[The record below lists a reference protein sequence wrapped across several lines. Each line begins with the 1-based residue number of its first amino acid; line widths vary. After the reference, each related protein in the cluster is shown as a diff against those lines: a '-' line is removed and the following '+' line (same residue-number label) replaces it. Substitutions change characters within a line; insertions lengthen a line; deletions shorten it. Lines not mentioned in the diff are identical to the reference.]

1 MQELTATGLGADR
14 DRCADPADVAAHGRS
29 SRTARGFVE
38 MKKELDRIEVA
49 AQLRAWAAQ
58 IRSQPYA
65 TSDEDASLLEHAA
78 KLIERQHGKK

>member
-1 MQELTATGLGADR
+1 
-14 DRCADPADVAAHGRS
+14 
-29 SRTARGFVE
+29 
-38 MKKELDRIEVA
+38 MKKELDRTGVA